1 MIVRLSEDE
10 SRSLL
15 KGGGLARLGYVLDD
29 EPHIVPVNYVLDG
42 DCAYIHSLP
51 GNKITALRAHPRA
64 CLQVDEIEDQF
75 HWRSVLAFG
84 DFEEVREPSE
94 RNYLLGKIL
103 SRFPQLTPVEAAIA
117 QDAEPPTV
125 ILFRIRIDKVS
136 GVGEL

>member
-10 SRSLL
+10 SRALL
-15 KGGGLARLGYVLDD
+15 KGGGLARLGYVLGD
-29 EPHIVPVNYVLDG
+29 EPHIVPVNYFIEG

-51 GNKITALRAHPRA
+51 SNKITALRANPRA

-75 HWRSVLAFG
+75 HWRSALAFG
-84 DFEEVREPSE
+84 RFEEVREPSG
-94 RNYLLGKIL
+94 RNYMLGKLL